1 MSTESKRLFVAG
13 LAKSHGRKLRQYLA
27 VRIRNA
33 AADVPD
39 LMQEVYLRLL
49 RLDNHE
55 AIRNPQAYLY
65 TVASHVLRQHGL
77 RQVATGAV
85 PDGADE
91 TEELALLDN
100 DPASEI
106 EADERYDRIGAR
118 LKQASPRAYATLVLH
133 RWHGVPLEAI
143 SKRYGVSYSM
153 TKKYLAT
160 ALNYIESQLEEERK
174 SR

>member
-1 MSTESKRLFVAG
+1 MSTESKRQFVAG

-27 VRIRNA
+27 VRIRSA
-33 AADVPD
+33 AVDVPD

-85 PDGADE
+85 PDVADE
-91 TEELALLDN
+91 AEEISSLEN
-100 DPASEI
+100 DPASEV
-106 EADERYDRIGAR
+106 EVDERYERIGER

-133 RWHGVPLEAI
+133 RWHGVPLAAI
-143 SKRYGVSYSM
+143 SQRFGVSYSM

-174 SR
+174 SL

>member
-1 MSTESKRLFVAG
+1 R
-13 LAKSHGRKLRQYLA
+13 SHGRKLRQYLA
-27 VRIRNA
+27 VRLRNA

-77 RQVATGAV
+77 RRVATGSV
-85 PDGADE
+85 PDVADDA
-91 TEELALLDN
+91 EELSLIDN
-100 DPASEI
+100 DPASEL
-106 EADERYDRIGAR
+106 EMDERYERIGAR

-133 RWHGVPLEAI
+133 RWNGVPLETI
-143 SKRYGVSYSM
+143 SQRFGVSYSM

-160 ALNYIESQLEEERK
+160 ALNYIESQLEAERK
-174 SR
+174 S